1 MIMVLNR
8 EKLSERLNPSFSKYG
23 EVDVA
28 YLFGSRARGNFTEE
42 SDFDFAVLLSRNF
55 NDPYDLVRLI
65 HDLAVALGVK
75 DEKINLVILND
86 ASLELAYKVISEGI
100 IIYERNVEKRV
111 DFEVNTLKFYLDFK
125 PVLDQ
130 MHELLVEEYMHGEA

>member
-1 MIMVLNR
+1 MGLNR
-8 EKLSERLNPSFSKYG
+8 EELAKRLSSSFSKYG
-23 EVDVA
+23 VVDVA

-42 SDFDFAVLLSRNF
+42 SDFDFAILLSKEF
-55 NDPYDLVRLI
+55 DDPYDLVRLI

-75 DEKINLVILND
+75 DEKINMVILND

-130 MHELLVEEYMHGEA
+130 MHKLLIEEYMHGKA

>member
-1 MIMVLNR
+1 MGLNR
-8 EKLSERLNPSFSKYG
+8 EKLSERLSLSFSKYG
-23 EVDVA
+23 EVDAA
-28 YLFGSRARGNFTEE
+28 YLFGSRARGDFTEE
-42 SDFDFAVLLSRNF
+42 SDLDFAILLSRNF

-75 DEKINLVILND
+75 DEKINLVVLND

-130 MHELLVEEYMHGEA
+130 MHKLLIEEYMHGKA